1 MQRFFADQRGMLKW
15 PNSKYAGP
23 PLCPLA
29 PFFPEIAGP
38 VVLPA
43 LIPVLLQ
50 PHDLNTEM

>member
-1 MQRFFADQRGMLKW
+1 MLKW